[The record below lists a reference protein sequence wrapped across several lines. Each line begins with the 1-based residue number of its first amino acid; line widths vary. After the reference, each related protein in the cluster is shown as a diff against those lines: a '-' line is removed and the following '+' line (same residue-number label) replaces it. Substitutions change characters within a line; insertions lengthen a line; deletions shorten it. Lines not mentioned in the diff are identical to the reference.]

1 MDKLMEN
8 LSNGFANFYRTAY
21 GNLAYRGSAS

>member
-1 MDKLMEN
+1 MAVAKMDKLMEN

-21 GNLAYRGSAS
+21 GKNTT